1 MEEAGDGLVC
11 VVTLPKYQEDLETN
25 LVGNISEKNKPH
37 ATRADESMYLLKT
50 CIQSMNAF
58 RAPKS

>member
-1 MEEAGDGLVC
+1 VEEAGDGLAC
-11 VVTLPKYQEDLETN
+11 VVTLPKYQEDLGTN

-50 CIQSMNAF
+50 CIQYECF
-58 RAPKS
+58 